1 MRPAAEGMMPV
12 AGSSGSYGLG
22 VGGSDTSGEIKDK
35 KRGQYTYIPR
45 DNVFQAR
52 LESIMND
59 NQFDRRLTGRTRGKL
74 DMKRLYKAQ
83 SGATNLFTQ
92 KTMRRNRKYNIVIVV
107 DESGSMYDMNST
119 GGLRIYQAGLTCQ
132 FLAEHFNRLPGID
145 LAVVGFSDFTTVH
158 KQFNERIELDE
169 LLDKIIYSPVN
180 GHGTNNRAGLELGY
194 KLLVAQ
200 NKAETTKSHNILVFI
215 TDGTAIFSRG
225 TVTQIKNQ
233 YKDVAAT
240 QVGIG
245 IFAPAPQMD
254 HSISIN
260 NIQDLKPEIVKV
272 LRGEIKRG

>member
-1 MRPAAEGMMPV
+1 MLSNRV
-12 AGSSGSYGLG
+12 ASYGLG
-22 VGGSDTSGEIKDK
+22 VGGSDTSEEVTDNKS
-35 KRGQYTYIPR
+35 GQYTYIPR

-107 DESGSMYDMNST
+107 DESGSMYNGAGTDS
-119 GGLRIYQAGLTCQ
+119 RIYQAGLTCQ

-145 LAVVGFSDFTTVH
+145 LAVVGFSDYTTVH
-158 KQFNERIELDE
+158 KQFNERLKLDE
-169 LLDKIIYSPVN
+169 LLHKIKHSPVN
-180 GHGTNNRAGLELGY
+180 GHGTNDWAGLQRGY

-200 NKAETTKSHNILVFI
+200 NKVETTKSHNILVFI
-215 TDGTAIFSRG
+215 TDGDSSSRD

-233 YKDVAAT
+233 YKDVGAT

>member
-1 MRPAAEGMMPV
+1 MMPV

-22 VGGSDTSGEIKDK
+22 VGSSDTSGDIKDK

-83 SGATNLFTQ
+83 SGAANLFTQ

-107 DESGSMYDMNST
+107 DESGSMYKAT
-119 GGLRIYQAGLTCQ
+119 GTDSPIYQAGLTCQ
-132 FLAEHFNRLPGID
+132 FLAEHFNRLPGIN
-145 LAVVGFSDFTTVH
+145 LAVVGFSDYTTVH
-158 KQFNERIELDE
+158 KQFNERLKLDE
-169 LLDKIIYSPVN
+169 LLYKIKHSPVN
-180 GHGTNNRAGLELGY
+180 GHGTNDWAGLQRGY

-200 NKAETTKSHNILVFI
+200 NKVETTKSHNILVFI
-215 TDGTAIFSRG
+215 TDGTCFSRDA
-225 TVTQIKNQ
+225 VTQIKNQ
-233 YKDVAAT
+233 YKAVDAT

-245 IFAPAPQMD
+245 IFGDAPQMD
-254 HSISIN
+254 HSIRIN